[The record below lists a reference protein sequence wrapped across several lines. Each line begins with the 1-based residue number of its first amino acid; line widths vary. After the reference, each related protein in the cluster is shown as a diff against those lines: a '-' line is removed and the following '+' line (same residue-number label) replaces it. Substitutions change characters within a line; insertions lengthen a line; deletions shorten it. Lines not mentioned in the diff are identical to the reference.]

1 MGVWCLTPLS
11 TIFQLYHGGQFSLT
25 PLSTIFQLYRGGQFF
40 FLTPLSTIFQLYCG
54 GQFYCRRNLTP
65 LSTIFQLY
73 RGGQFY
79 WRNATFNNISVI
91 SWQSVL
97 LVEETGNATFNN
109 ISVIL
114 WRSVLLVWGKRHF
127 QQYFSYI
134 VAVSF
139 IGGRHFQQYFSYIV
153 AISFIGGWDR
163 STERKAPTCLKPLT
177 NFNVVSSTPRLRGI
191 NTHNDSGDSTDCIE
205 SYKSNCHTITT
216 TTAPSEKG
224 HTRKQKIISRH
235 GDYL

>member
-1 MGVWCLTPLS
+1 MYTVTAGYSTTMRTLKIKSDTILTFQWRLDSRVVTRVWCLTPLS

-139 IGGRHFQQYFSYIV
+139 IGGATFNN
-153 AISFIGGWDR
+153 ISVISWR
-163 STERKAPTCLKPLT
+163 SVLLVEPVT
-177 NFNVVSSTPRLRGI
+177 RL
-191 NTHNDSGDSTDCIE
+191 E
-205 SYKSNCHTITT
+205 SHAHRVMGY
-216 TTAPSEKG
+216 G
-224 HTRKQKIISRH
+224 V
-235 GDYL
+235 